1 MPRTAASE
9 VTAKAVGEEI
19 RRARRE
25 LALTQRELAD
35 RLGASQ
41 SYVAN
46 VEAGRENLTLGKLA
60 QIADA
65 LGTALAIR
73 LELVERATIA
83 VPEDQAAALAGG

>member
-1 MPRTAASE
+1 MPRTAVSD

-25 LALTQRELAD
+25 LALTQRELAG
-35 RLGASQ
+35 RLRASQ

-46 VEAGRENLTLGKLA
+46 VEAGRENLTIGKLA

-65 LGTALAIR
+65 LGTALQIR
-73 LELVERATIA
+73 LEVVERATIA
-83 VPEDQAAALAGG
+83 VPEDQAAALTGG